1 MRKSHHA
8 LVLLLVLCL
17 LIQPLSV
24 SAFEFETPETAAEL
38 IEAVPGKTALA
49 ADIDIPTEDE
59 TLGKLVWYNNF
70 DETDA
75 STATYAAGAYTA
87 GAIRLRWSLSKTRTA
102 KRQARRKR
110 SRKPARTAA
119 IR

>member
-75 STATYAAGAYTA
+75 STATYAVGAYTA
-87 GAIRLRWSLSKTRTA
+87 GSYSSSLELVENPDSEKTGKA
-102 KRQARRKR
+102 
-110 SRKPARTAA
+110 
-119 IR
+119 